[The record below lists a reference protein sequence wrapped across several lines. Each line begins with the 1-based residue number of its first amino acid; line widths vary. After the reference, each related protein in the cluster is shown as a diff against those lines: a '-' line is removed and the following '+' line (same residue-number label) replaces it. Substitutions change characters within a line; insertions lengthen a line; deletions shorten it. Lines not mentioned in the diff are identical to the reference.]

1 MSFIFT
7 DAPSSLNISLT
18 DGTSI
23 SITVHKDGKVEIAPS
38 YETFARC
45 MYDIFI
51 DGSKGIKINP
61 CGFIEMKPLKLS
73 YSQDNIVNIE
83 WLEDKVPL
91 EIIAARR
98 AVQRYANLK
107 AFW

>member
-1 MSFIFT
+1 MSFIIT
-7 DAPSSLNISLT
+7 DAPSSFTITLT

-23 SITVHKDGKVEIAPS
+23 SITIHKDGKVEIAPS
-38 YETFARC
+38 YEAFARC
-45 MYDIFI
+45 MFDIFV

-61 CGFIEMKPLKLS
+61 DGFIEMKPLKLS

-98 AVQRYANLK
+98 AVQSYAKLK